1 MSNKAFQIVERK
13 IYESSKLKF
22 AGVDGLQKNITR
34 CGRSRWWDQ

>member
-22 AGVDGLQKNITR
+22 AGVDGYDPIFDTLLR
-34 CGRSRWWDQ
+34 